1 LSESKSVEDVKKA
14 LGSDV
19 VEACNIFEKD
29 NNVCIKP
36 KTFLGKTTFNDILAK
51 VRDLGGSYGNGLFT
65 VPVETKGSQKDLKKD
80 LMPLEELHRSVLD
93 LKNYVDMEFER
104 IIKKIGDLKRS

>member
-19 VEACNIFEKD
+19 VEVCNIFEKD

-65 VPVETKGSQKDLKKD
+65 VPVETEGSQKELT
-80 LMPLEELHRSVLD
+80 PLEELHRKVLG
-93 LKNYVDMEFER
+93 LHNYCQREFAE

>member
-1 LSESKSVEDVKKA
+1 MSESKSVDGVKKA

-19 VEACNIFEKD
+19 VEVCNIFEKD

-51 VRDLGGSYGNGLFT
+51 VRELGGSYSNGLFT
-65 VPVETKGSQKDLKKD
+65 VPVETKGSQKE
-80 LMPLEELHRSVLD
+80 LMPLEELHRMVLD
-93 LKNYVDMEFER
+93 FRNYMEKETEK
-104 IIKKIGDLKRS
+104 ILKKIGDLKR

>member
-1 LSESKSVEDVKKA
+1 MSESKSIEDIKKA
-14 LGSDV
+14 LGPDI

-36 KTFLGKTTFNDILAK
+36 KTFLGKTTFNNILAK
-51 VRDLGGSYGNGLFT
+51 VRDLGGNYSNGLFT
-65 VPVETKGSQKDLKKD
+65 IPVETKGPQKDLT
-80 LMPLEELHRSVLD
+80 PLEELHRSVLD
-93 LKNYVDMEFER
+93 LKNYVDTEFER